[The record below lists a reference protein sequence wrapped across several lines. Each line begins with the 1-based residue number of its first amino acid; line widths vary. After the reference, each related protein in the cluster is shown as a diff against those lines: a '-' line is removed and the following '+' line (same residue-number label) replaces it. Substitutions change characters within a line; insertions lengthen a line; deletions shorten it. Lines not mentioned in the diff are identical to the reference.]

1 MEKSIKQIQQK
12 LGLIL
17 TNLPLKK
24 LEQVADYAEYLK
36 SREEWEATM
45 ELMNDPAMS
54 KDIEEGIA
62 QSSQGEGRSWREIKH
77 NL

>member
-1 MEKSIKQIQQK
+1 MEKSLKQVQQK
-12 LGLIL
+12 LTFIL
-17 TNLPLKK
+17 TDLPLRK
-24 LEQVADYAEYLK
+24 LEQAADYAEYLK
-36 SREEWEATM
+36 SREEWDATM

-62 QSSQGEGRSWREIKH
+62 QSSRGEGRSRREIKQ

>member
-1 MEKSIKQIQQK
+1 
-12 LGLIL
+12 
-17 TNLPLKK
+17 

-36 SREEWEATM
+36 SREEWDATM

-62 QSSQGEGRSWREIKH
+62 QSSRGEGRSRREIKQ